1 MRKLPVGLVVLRG
14 LLGPMILVACLQGW
28 SSSWTIGM
36 LAVAFVSDVLDGVV
50 ARRLEVATARLRLA
64 DSLTDTFFYLCVAI
78 GCFLA
83 YPEVWR
89 RYKAGVLL
97 IAVLEAGRW
106 IFDLVKFGKVA
117 SYHMWS
123 AKLWGITLFLG
134 FGEVLARG
142 AAGLLFAAA
151 VGVGVVTE
159 VEGLMASVLLP
170 TWRHDVASV
179 WHAWTLRRA
188 GAAG

>member
-1 MRKLPVGLVVLRG
+1 
-14 LLGPMILVACLQGW
+14 MILVACLQGW

>member
-1 MRKLPVGLVVLRG
+1 MRKLPVILVGLRG
-14 LLGPMILVACLQGW
+14 LLGPVILAACLKAW
-28 SSSWTIGM
+28 SSYWTIGM

-89 RYKAGVLL
+89 RYRAGVLL
-97 IAVLEAGRW
+97 IVVLEASRW

-142 AAGLLFAAA
+142 NAGMFFTAA
-151 VGVGVVTE
+151 VGAGVVTE
-159 VEGLMASVLLP
+159 VEGLIASVLLP
-170 TWRHDVASV
+170 CWRHDVPSA
-179 WHAWTLRRA
+179 WHAWTLRQA
-188 GAAG
+188 GASE